1 MSGHEFEKQVR
12 QKLNDLKMTPSTE
25 AWENIENSLR
35 ERKRRPAAFY
45 WVPLLLIGLTAGGYL
60 FLNNDH
66 KIVLSDRNSTHNVN
80 VQPKESDEKAA
91 GGDLADASQEKP
103 APPQENSTS
112 GGKILSEKKNN
123 FSEGENNPDVSGGV
137 IAVAPQEKTRVAA
150 PGKSGSA
157 ESIASEKKN
166 DLSGGEN
173 KSDASGGVLA
183 DAPREKTAYGK
194 NISLK
199 ISNYPVGTI
208 TPSPLNFIQTPKK
221 SPSKKS
227 NKWSY
232 GLSAFG
238 GISAVNE
245 GHLLNFNNAQVEDVS
260 RVPAFAP
267 RPSYT
272 PSSISPGVTYS
283 GGLFVKRELNRK
295 FSLSLG
301 INYLQLNTRSKVGDR
316 EIGNQIVNAGVGGF
330 QAVTS
335 YFRVER
341 DKLSEYHNRY
351 HFIEVPVELH
361 TKLNRSQKTHFV
373 LTTGMAVSQLLRST
387 SLHFDGTTGVYYR
400 NDELLNQVQ
409 VAAKTGVSIGILNKT
424 KRPLWVGPAAKYN
437 ISRILEKGVSSKT
450 NFMSIGVDVK
460 MFIK

>member
-12 QKLNDLKMTPSTE
+12 QKLNDLKMTPSAE

-66 KIVLSDRNSTHNVN
+66 KTVLSDRNSTHNIN
-80 VQPKESDEKAA
+80 VQTKESEEKAS
-91 GGDLADASQEKP
+91 GGVLADASQEKTG
-103 APPQENSTS
+103 APQTLSAAAKEIP
-112 GGKILSEKKNN
+112 SEKKNN
-123 FSEGENNPDVSGGV
+123 LSEV
-137 IAVAPQEKTRVAA
+137 
-150 PGKSGSA
+150 
-157 ESIASEKKN
+157 
-166 DLSGGEN
+166 EN

-183 DAPREKTAYGK
+183 DASQEKTGAPQEITIAPQEKAGALQENTIAPQEKTAYGK

-283 GGLFVKRELNRK
+283 GGLFVKRELNTK

-361 TKLNRSQKTHFV
+361 TKLNRSQKTPVV

-437 ISRILEKGVSSKT
+437 ISRVLEKGVSSKT